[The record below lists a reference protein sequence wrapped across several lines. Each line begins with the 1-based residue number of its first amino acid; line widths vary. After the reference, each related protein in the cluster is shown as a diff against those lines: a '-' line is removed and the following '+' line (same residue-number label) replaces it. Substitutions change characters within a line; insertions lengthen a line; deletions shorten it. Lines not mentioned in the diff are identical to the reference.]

1 MSNSFGN
8 LFRFTI
14 FGQSHAPAIGVT
26 VEGLPPG
33 SSVDLAALQAFLD
46 RRAPGKSPL
55 STARKEADAPELLS
69 GLGPDGKACGAPLTF
84 LIRNGD
90 TRSADYEELRY
101 VPRPGHADLPAMLR
115 FGESRDYA
123 GGGQFSGRLTAPLCI
138 AGGIA
143 LQQLEALGI
152 RVEARILS
160 IGGEKDPERFEET
173 IFTAAGEG
181 DSVGGVIECTILGCP
196 PGIGEPMFGGLE
208 NRIAQAVFGI
218 PAVKGIEFG
227 AGFRA
232 AEMTGSA
239 HNDPIV
245 PGPGGRIVTE
255 GNNHGGILG
264 GMSTGMP
271 IVFRAAVKPTPSIAL
286 EQRSIDIR
294 TGEAV
299 SLRIKG
305 RHDPCIVPRAVP
317 CMEAAAAA
325 ALYDALL
332 ERRCAYN
339 GAF

>member
-1 MSNSFGN
+1 MSNSFGSIY
-8 LFRFTI
+8 RFTI

-26 VEGLPPG
+26 IEGLPSG
-33 SSVDLAALQAFLD
+33 SPVDLEALQVFLD

-55 STARKEADAPELLS
+55 STARREGDQPELLS
-69 GLGPDGKACGAPLTF
+69 GLGPDGRTCGAPLTF

-90 TRSADYEELRY
+90 TRSGDYALLRY

-115 FGESRDYA
+115 FGESRDHA

-138 AGGIA
+138 AGGVA
-143 LQQLEALGI
+143 LQQLEAMGI
-152 RVEARILS
+152 RVAARILS

-173 IFTAAGEG
+173 VFAAAGEG

-218 PAVKGIEFG
+218 PAVKGLEFG

-239 HNDPIV
+239 NNDPFI
-245 PGPGGRIVTE
+245 PGPEGSILTE

-286 EQRSIDIR
+286 EQRSVDIR

-299 SLRIKG
+299 PLRITG

-325 ALYDALL
+325 ALYDAVL
-332 ERRCAYN
+332 ERRCSQN
-339 GAF
+339 GPI

>member
-1 MSNSFGN
+1 MSNSFGSAY
-8 LFRFTI
+8 RFTI

-26 VEGLPPG
+26 VEGLPAG
-33 SSVDLAALQAFLD
+33 SPVDLDALQAFLD

-55 STARKEADAPELLS
+55 STARREEDRPELLS
-69 GLGPDGKACGAPLTF
+69 GLGPDGKSCGAPLTF

-90 TRSADYEELRY
+90 TRSGDYEQLRY
-101 VPRPGHADLPAMLR
+101 VPRPGHADWPAMYR

-138 AGGIA
+138 AGGVA
-143 LQQLEALGI
+143 LQQLAAMGI
-152 RVEARILS
+152 RVEAKILS
-160 IGGEKDPERFEET
+160 IGGEKDPERFTET
-173 IFTAAGEG
+173 ILAAAEEG
-181 DSVGGVIECTILGCP
+181 DSVGGVIECAVLGCP

-218 PAVKGIEFG
+218 PAVKGVEFG

-232 AEMTGSA
+232 AEMRGSM
-239 HNDPIV
+239 HNDPFI
-245 PGPGGRIVTE
+245 PGPGGRLLTE

-271 IVFRAAVKPTPSIAL
+271 ILFRAAVKPTPSIAA
-286 EQRSIDIR
+286 EQQSVDLR
-294 TGEAV
+294 TGEPTP
-299 SLRIKG
+299 LRVGG

-325 ALYDALL
+325 ALYDAIL
-332 ERRCAYN
+332 ERKCSSWT
-339 GAF
+339 

>member
-1 MSNSFGN
+1 MSNSYGN

-14 FGQSHAPAIGVT
+14 FGQSHAPAVGVT
-26 VEGLPPG
+26 IEGLPGG
-33 SSVDLAALQAFLD
+33 SPVDLEALQAFLD

-55 STARKEADAPELLS
+55 STPRKEADTLELIS

-90 TRSADYEELRY
+90 TRTGDYAELRY

-138 AGGIA
+138 AGGVA
-143 LQQLEALGI
+143 LQQLEGMGI
-152 RVEARILS
+152 RVESRILS
-160 IGGEKDPERFEET
+160 IAGEKDPERFQYA
-173 IFTAAGEG
+173 ILSAAGEG

-239 HNDPIV
+239 HNDPFV
-245 PGPGGRIVTE
+245 PGPEGRIATE

-271 IVFRAAVKPTPSIAL
+271 IVFRAAVKPTPSIAMV
-286 EQRSIDIR
+286 QRSVDIR

-305 RHDPCIVPRAVP
+305 RHDPCIVPRALP

-332 ERRCAYN
+332 ERRCGN
-339 GAF
+339 HEPF